1 MAFEKLQS
9 SLSPPPPPPAIEK
22 PKPLLDFGINQQP
35 KRKRG
40 GMPLGVIA
48 NIQKLYQ
55 IPAQPANAMPAQMP
69 SGTDLQPGWGGKD
82 R

>member
-9 SLSPPPPPPAIEK
+9 SLNPPASPAAIEQ

-55 IPAQPANAMPAQMP
+55 IPAQQVNAMPAQTP
-69 SGTDLQPGWGGKD
+69 SGIDLQPGWGGKD